1 MLIKNLA
8 IELQGRN
15 PESICVELHAGTVDA
30 PLLCLFSKERSRG
43 TVVYARSV
51 GRVFAGRS
59 CLSDT
64 RSIGRG
70 VRMGRTGNCALITI
84 AGTASLRHD

>member
-1 MLIKNLA
+1 MLIKTLA

-15 PESICVELHAGTVDA
+15 PEPICVALHAGTADA
-30 PLLCLFSKERSRG
+30 HLPCLFSKERSRG

-51 GRVFAGRS
+51 CRVFAGRS

-70 VRMGRTGNCALITI
+70 VRMGRTGNCALITT